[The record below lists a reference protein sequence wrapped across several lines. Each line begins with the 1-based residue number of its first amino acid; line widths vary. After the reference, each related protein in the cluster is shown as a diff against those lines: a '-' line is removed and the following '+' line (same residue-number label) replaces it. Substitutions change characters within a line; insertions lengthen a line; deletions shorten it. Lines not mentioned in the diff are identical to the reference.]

1 MLPRMAGLAVKPAT
15 TVPTTIR
22 PVDAIFNLEV
32 FIGLLINPELEMIIL
47 VQFFDLLYFFFCF
60 TFVDMIKAKYILLLT
75 HYVIGLDKLE
85 NIRTV

>member
-1 MLPRMAGLAVKPAT
+1 MLPRMAGLAVKQAT

-47 VQFFDLLYFFFCF
+47 VQFFDILYFLFYF

-75 HYVIGLDKLE
+75 HYIIGLDKLE